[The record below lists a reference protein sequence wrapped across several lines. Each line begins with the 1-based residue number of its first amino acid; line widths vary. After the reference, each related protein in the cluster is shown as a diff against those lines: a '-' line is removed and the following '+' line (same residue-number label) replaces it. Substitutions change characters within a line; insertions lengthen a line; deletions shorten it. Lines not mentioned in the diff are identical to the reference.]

1 MVMCFCLVIVCCFA
15 SAPFT
20 LQRLC
25 ELITEPRKHYK
36 KCDKFLRGVEK
47 VKALYVDEVN
57 GVVQETCLLEYL
69 GCYNS

>member
-1 MVMCFCLVIVCCFA
+1 MRNRILDTFQQFQ

-25 ELITEPRKHYK
+25 ELITEPHKHYK

-47 VKALYVDEVN
+47 VL
-57 GVVQETCLLEYL
+57 
-69 GCYNS
+69 